1 MTQNEMFDYLNKKI
15 GSETFTAALL
25 GNMKAESAL
34 KPTNLQNS
42 YEKKLGYN
50 DETYTKAV
58 DDGTISAYQF
68 AHDGAGYGMVQWTHW
83 ARKQGLYQY
92 AKQWK
97 TSIGCLETQLDWCLT
112 EMQLN
117 YSGLWN
123 RRKDLT
129 LYEATKYILTQYERP
144 ADQSEANVQ
153 RRLKLATEIL
163 TEWGKDQVIQDNG
176 ELLHGLLEDLKVTAE
191 KLAEVQRAISMIESK
206 IWETIK
212 NDKE

>member
-83 ARKQGLYQY
+83 ARKQGLYLY

-163 TEWGKDQVIQDNG
+163 TEWGKAQATGDQG
-176 ELLHGLLEDLKVTAE
+176 E
-191 KLAEVQRAISMIESK
+191 KLHVIMENLENVRQKMENLAADCLQIEGE
-206 IWETIK
+206 IYRMIK
-212 NDKE
+212 NMEE

>member
-83 ARKQGLYQY
+83 SRKQGLYQY

-97 TSIGCLETQLDWCLT
+97 TSIGCLETQLDWCIT

-176 ELLHGLLEDLKVTAE
+176 ELLHGLLEDLTVTAE

-212 NDKE
+212 

>member
-34 KPTNLQNS
+34 KPSNLQNS

-68 AHDGAGYGMVQWTHW
+68 AHDGAGYGLVQWTHW

-212 NDKE
+212 

>member
-68 AHDGAGYGMVQWTHW
+68 AHDGAGYGLVQWTHW

-212 NDKE
+212 

>member
-1 MTQNEMFDYLNKKI
+1 MTQNEMFDYLNKMI

-123 RRKDLT
+123 LRKDLT

-153 RRLKLATEIL
+153 RRLKFATEIL

-176 ELLHGLLEDLKVTAE
+176 ELLHDLLEDLKEAAE
-191 KLAEVQRAISMIESK
+191 KLVEVQRAISIIESK

-212 NDKE
+212 